1 MHSSVR
7 RTMYTKYGITCLPS
21 QSSEDRGM
29 RKRAL
34 GQSGTLENLSQKS
47 VLLESKALPTVCI
60 GKTIAVSFYHIFHDC
75 AGSVLGFCLHRF
87 IRIVCNMTLWLRT
100 HCPLLLFLPVM
111 KIPRLQYQRQLVN
124 AGLFPNIY
132 KGKILRFSLWSTMLA
147 VTFHSNYQ
155 TRLILFC
162 SQWIKE
168 TFILNE
174 CWVLSSAFQNLS
186 QHASFRVV
194 NKLTVIDYNAKLTLY
209 LRVKKTHLALLYH
222 LDIFLIQFVSN
233 LLWVLNKVNGKFWSS
248 VFSCYNIFI
257 LSRCKNKLPSSFIF
271 FKKKVQKLYC
281 FSFRAWENSPQKPSG
296 LEDFF
301 IFGKILNFESKLLFL
316 LGSVLVTCIFKEL
329 NLTCFNLGKYCHT
342 RLYNI
347 LVLTI
352 F

>member
-1 MHSSVR
+1 
-7 RTMYTKYGITCLPS
+7 MYTKYGITCLPS

-87 IRIVCNMTLWLRT
+87 IRIVCNMTLWSRT

-271 FKKKVQKLYC
+271 LKKKY
-281 FSFRAWENSPQKPSG
+281 RN
-296 LEDFF
+296 
-301 IFGKILNFESKLLFL
+301 
-316 LGSVLVTCIFKEL
+316 CIVFP
-329 NLTCFNLGKYCHT
+329 
-342 RLYNI
+342 
-347 LVLTI
+347 
-352 F
+352 